1 MKKTILLL
9 FFIIF
14 LYGEDSDTKNIDT
27 MCENGE
33 ISLCSAAGFSYANS
47 GNIDKAVA
55 LYSKGCNSGDSLSLL
70 SFGKIIFWRKSNK
83 TRF

>member
-14 LYGEDSDTKNIDT
+14 LYGKNSDTKNIDT

-47 GNIDKAVA
+47 GNIDKAIA
-55 LYSKGCNSGDSLSLL
+55 LYSNGCKSVSVV
-70 SFGKIIFWRKSNK
+70 IFWEDYILKEIK
-83 TRF
+83 